1 MKKKRILSILCVV
14 LLLASGCGS
23 TAKTTK
29 EKDKNEGQDSA
40 AGAMGRYMETS
51 CELPSEINRNG
62 GLNRLSDGALTII
75 SFGSGLYRSVDGGTT
90 WVQEDTIWF
99 PMLQN
104 VYCLDA
110 VMGPDGTV
118 AATCLGGM
126 PPAAQAVYEKPV
138 EEGWEGNYCVFGM
151 PDGSV
156 KIVDFGFT
164 QEDGNAIESFWFKED
179 GRLFAGDM
187 SGRLYEVNIAN
198 ASLRELFVADRA
210 VGYVDFSDSVL
221 LAVGHDRLYQYDL
234 SKQVLLAQDD
244 TVDGFIRQEL
254 SGGTVSYTSGGYP
267 LTVTGSED
275 GETIYIACR
284 DGLYRHA
291 RGGSVMEQIIDGA
304 LGTFGDASS
313 TIYNVEIL
321 ENQEFLVLFN
331 PSVGLVHYTWD
342 ETVPSMPDKEIRIY
356 SLEENRSVRQAVT
369 AYKKEHTDM
378 YVRYEVGMEGDSG
391 MTRED
396 ALKKLNTQILAGEG
410 PDVLI
415 LDGLPLDTYI
425 EKGLLKDLS
434 GVLGALEGEDAL
446 FPNLVDSMM
455 QEDGAV
461 YAMPLCI
468 RVPLLT
474 GEQDVIAKIK
484 DLESFAGEMEN
495 LRRMYPTG
503 GLLGIYDSE
512 TLLRL
517 FGMVCC
523 PSWLDEKGEMDPAAV
538 TDFLVQTKRIYDA
551 EMQGAVQEEI
561 SVLNKEDTEMAQY
574 GIDARALKMEVCQNV
589 LNISRGYA
597 RLACGYVEDIQL
609 CLDSVTSVIR
619 EDEKLCYTSFCGQG
633 EKVYIP
639 QAMTG
644 ISAGTAQPEEAED
657 FVKTI
662 FSREAQERMYEG
674 YPINRAAFEA
684 VFDFASPNS
693 DNGSMVMEQADGTQK
708 ELSLYWPDET
718 EEKAFTEL
726 VESLE
731 APVLADEWLCELV
744 YENGTKV
751 LEGNISPENGA
762 EEIVKKA
769 AIYLAE

>member
-1 MKKKRILSILCVV
+1 MKKKRIFCLLCAAF
-14 LLLASGCGS
+14 LLVSGCGS
-23 TAKTTK
+23 TAGTTK
-29 EKDKNEGQDSA
+29 EKDKNEGQASA

-51 CELPSEINRNG
+51 CELPPEINRNG

-75 SFGSGLYRSVDGGTT
+75 DFGSGLYRSVDQGRT
-90 WVQEDTIWF
+90 WMQEDTIWF

-118 AATCLGGM
+118 AATCSGEM
-126 PPAAQAVYEKPV
+126 SRAVQEAYGQPV
-138 EEGWEGNYCVFGM
+138 EEGWEGNYCVFAM
-151 PDGSV
+151 PDGNV

-164 QEDGNAIESFWFKED
+164 QEDGTAIESFCFKED

-187 SGRLYEVNIAN
+187 SGRVYEVNVAN
-198 ASLRELFVADRA
+198 ASLKELFTADRA
-210 VGYVDFSDSVL
+210 VGYMDFSGSVL
-221 LAVGHDRLYQYDL
+221 LAVGYDRLYQYDL
-234 SKQVLLAQDD
+234 TRQVLLAQDD
-244 TVDGFIRQEL
+244 TVDEFIRQEL
-254 SGGTVSYTSGGYP
+254 SDGTVSYTGGGYP
-267 LTVTGSED
+267 LTVTGSKD
-275 GETIYIACR
+275 GETVYIACR

-291 RGGSVMEQIIDGA
+291 RGGSVMEQVIDGA
-304 LGTFGDASS
+304 LSTFGDASA
-313 TIYNVEIL
+313 TIYKMEIL

-331 PSVGLVHYTWD
+331 PSAGLVRYTWD

-356 SLEENRSVRQAVT
+356 SLEENGSVRQAVT

-378 YVRYEVGMEGDSG
+378 YVRYEVGLEGDGG

-396 ALKKLNTQILAGEG
+396 ALRRLNTQVLAGEG

-415 LDGLPLDTYI
+415 LDGLPVDTYI

-434 GVLGALEGEDAL
+434 GVLSALEGEDAL
-446 FPNLVDSMM
+446 FPNLVDSMT
-455 QEDGAV
+455 QADGTV

-468 RVPLLT
+468 RVPLLA
-474 GEQDVIAKIK
+474 GEKDVAARIK
-484 DLESFAGEMEN
+484 DLESFAGEMEK
-495 LRRMYPTG
+495 LRGMYPAG

-523 PSWLDEKGEMDPAAV
+523 PAWVDEKGEMNSAAV
-538 TDFLVQTKRIYDA
+538 ADFLEQMKRIYDA

-561 SVLNKEDTEMAQY
+561 SVLNKEDTEMTRY
-574 GIDARALKMEVCQNV
+574 GMDVRALKMEVCQNV

-597 RLACGYVEDIQL
+597 KLACGYVENIQL
-609 CLDSVTSVIR
+609 CLDNVTSVIR
-619 EDEKLCYTSFCGQG
+619 EDEKLCYTSFCGRE

-639 QAMTG
+639 RTMTG

-657 FVKTI
+657 FVRTI
-662 FSREAQERMYEG
+662 FSKKAQECMYEG
-674 YPINRAAFEA
+674 YPVNRAAFEA

-731 APVLADEWLCELV
+731 TPALADEWFCELV
-744 YENGTKV
+744 YETGTKV